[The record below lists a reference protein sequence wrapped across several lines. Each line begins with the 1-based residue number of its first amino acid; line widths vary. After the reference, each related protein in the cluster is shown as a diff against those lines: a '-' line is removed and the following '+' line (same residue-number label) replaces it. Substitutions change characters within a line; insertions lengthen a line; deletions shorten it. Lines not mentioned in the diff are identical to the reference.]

1 MGGIQAG
8 LPKEIAYKG
17 AAAAVLGAAR
27 LAMDSGRS
35 PSALRDDI
43 CTPGGMTIEG
53 VAELERGARGSMMR
67 AVLSTAEKGR
77 VLTEK
82 VVQSLK

>member
-1 MGGIQAG
+1 
-8 LPKEIAYKG
+8 
-17 AAAAVLGAAR
+17 
-27 LAMDSGRS
+27 
-35 PSALRDDI
+35 
-43 CTPGGMTIEG
+43 MTIEG
-53 VAELERGARGSMMR
+53 VAELEHGARGSMMR

>member
-1 MGGIQAG
+1 M
-8 LPKEIAYKG
+8 
-17 AAAAVLGAAR
+17 LGAAR